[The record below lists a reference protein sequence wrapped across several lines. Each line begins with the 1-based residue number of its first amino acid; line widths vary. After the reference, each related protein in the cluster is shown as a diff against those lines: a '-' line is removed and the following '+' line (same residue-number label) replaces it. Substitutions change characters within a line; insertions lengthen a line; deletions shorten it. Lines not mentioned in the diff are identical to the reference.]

1 VGASVLARV
10 ANVHFLIHLFICRL
24 QGGPPQNVML
34 WRNFAAL
41 SRATEVAN
49 TERNA
54 GADHVYPSMEECAV
68 REGEEL
74 AQIEM
79 QSFNIVLA
87 LMESLEQGC
96 KEVKLEPIEFEG
108 RRVR

>member
-1 VGASVLARV
+1 
-10 ANVHFLIHLFICRL
+10 
-24 QGGPPQNVML
+24 ML

-41 SRATEVAN
+41 SRAAEVAS
-49 TERNA
+49 TEANGDGEPVHHLA
-54 GADHVYPSMEECAV
+54 GLEECAV
-68 REGEEL
+68 REAQEL

-96 KEVKLEPIEFEG
+96 KEVELEPIEFEG
-108 RRVR
+108 RCGR